1 MTLPDPAR
9 RVALEDYKAGPGLL
23 KAGLLAENR
32 AKLKGAKK
40 QAKELALG
48 INAIKRELDVL
59 KAKSEEQ
66 KRARQ
71 AGAGDGAQV
80 GGARQAGAGDTWGV
94 SEHNV
99 GQYMTVGVVQ
109 GMWWRYRTGGA
120 VLDGGSTG
128 QVEWYRACGG
138 GTGQVGRYW
147 MVAVHDRWSH
157 VVAVLDGGS
166 T

>member
-80 GGARQAGAGDTWGV
+80 GGARLAGAGDG
-94 SEHNV
+94 
-99 GQYMTVGVVQ
+99 
-109 GMWWRYRTGGA
+109 
-120 VLDGGSTG
+120 
-128 QVEWYRACGG
+128 
-138 GTGQVGRYW
+138 GQVGAGNSNKAGVGGGGQGQGEGEAGDVGMRRGQIGR
-147 MVAVHDRWSH
+147 AH
-157 VVAVLDGGS
+157 V
-166 T
+166 